1 MYHSIPQV
9 IAGYFAGLVF
19 GSIYFTL
26 TEYIPLYYPSYILGR
41 MRKGV
46 ESLWSGI
53 GGVGGWDLSASGGGW
68 GEGWILVGDEG
79 SARPKT
85 GKAS

>member
-9 IAGYFAGLVF
+9 IAGYAVGLIF
-19 GSIYFTL
+19 GSAYFTL
-26 TEYIPLYYPSYILGR
+26 TEYLPLHYPSSLLGR

-46 ESLWSGI
+46 ESLWTGI
-53 GGVGGWDLSASGGGW
+53 GGFGGWELSSDKGGW
-68 GEGWILVGDEG
+68 GEGWVFVGDDG
-79 SARPKT
+79 KI